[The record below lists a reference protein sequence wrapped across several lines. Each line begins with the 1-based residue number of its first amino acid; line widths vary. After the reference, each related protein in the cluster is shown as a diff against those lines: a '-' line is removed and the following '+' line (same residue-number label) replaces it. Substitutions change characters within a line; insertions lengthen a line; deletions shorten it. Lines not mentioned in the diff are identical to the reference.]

1 MCAAIVGSMRILFL
15 NTSGVISDREAK
27 PMGRW
32 IDRNPLGE
40 DIETENLRISRE
52 HSVLVFRSGS
62 LALPHHTWGQ
72 AGHQAMERWLE
83 RLRSEFLRRDASEN
97 SGGPTRV
104 MIRPNHADVLSDPQ
118 RCLAFARQEQHG
130 LLLALDPVGLLAP
143 TMLDQAEDHL
153 SRALQVAEH
162 APLLG
167 AIILSHVDLA
177 QAGGPV
183 ASSLDA
189 RRVSP
194 RLLRPF
200 VEVARSREIPLM
212 IARESPV
219 HVPDESGLWA
229 ALGLA
234 REV

>member
-1 MCAAIVGSMRILFL
+1 MQILFL
-15 NTSGVISDREAK
+15 NASGVISDREAK
-27 PMGRW
+27 PIGRW

-40 DIETENLRISRE
+40 ELETENLRIYRE
-52 HSVLVFRSGS
+52 HPVLVFRSGS
-62 LALPHHTWGQ
+62 LALPHHTWGLAGQQ
-72 AGHQAMERWLE
+72 ALEHWLK
-83 RLRSEFLRRDASEN
+83 RLRSEFLRRDETGFS
-97 SGGPTRV
+97 SVPTRV

-153 SRALQVAEH
+153 SRVRQVAEH

-167 AIILSHVDLA
+167 AIILSNVDLA
-177 QAGGPV
+177 QDGRAV
-183 ASSLDA
+183 AASLDA
-189 RRVSP
+189 GRIDP

-200 VEVARSREIPLM
+200 VEVARAREIPLM
-212 IARESPV
+212 IACDGPV
-219 HVPDESGLWA
+219 NVPDESGLWA
-229 ALGLA
+229 AIGLG